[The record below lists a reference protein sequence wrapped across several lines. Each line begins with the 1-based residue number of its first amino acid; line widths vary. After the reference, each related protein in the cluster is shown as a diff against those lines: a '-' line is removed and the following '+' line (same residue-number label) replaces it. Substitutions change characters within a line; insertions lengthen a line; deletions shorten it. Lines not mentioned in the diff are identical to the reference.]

1 VLPGIGCTQ
10 NEASH
15 RRADVQRHGI
25 IAGAGDNGG
34 VGSTGCVLRIPIG
47 IVAPITTAGI
57 DPDNVVGLSETYA
70 NHEYQHDNQPLT
82 ARFHIHMAQPSNVAK
97 IKKWQKS
104 INLHEVT

>member
-70 NHEYQHDNQPLT
+70 NMNT
-82 ARFHIHMAQPSNVAK
+82 SMTT
-97 IKKWQKS
+97 
-104 INLHEVT
+104 NL